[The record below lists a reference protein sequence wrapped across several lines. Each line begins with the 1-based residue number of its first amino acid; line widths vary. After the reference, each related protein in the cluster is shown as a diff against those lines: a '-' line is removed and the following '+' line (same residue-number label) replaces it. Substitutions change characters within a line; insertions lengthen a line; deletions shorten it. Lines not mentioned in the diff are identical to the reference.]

1 MFDNYETLLYPFKI
15 GQLTVEK
22 LVRDITTNLK
32 IQTNV
37 VDLVGFLSDYIIHDG
52 ETPEIIAWKV
62 YGDAKLH
69 YLVML
74 ANSRY
79 NWRKD
84 FPLSQ
89 NELDAFVN
97 ETYANPNGIH
107 HWVNSKTGE
116 VVIAHGEF
124 DVPVTN
130 YEYEYNENEKKRYIR
145 LIRPEYATDVV
156 DALNRLLKE

>member
-1 MFDNYETLLYPFKI
+1 MFENYENILYPFKI
-15 GQLTVEK
+15 GSFTVEK

-37 VDLVGFLSDYIIHDG
+37 VDLVGFFSDYIIHDG

-79 NWRKD
+79 DWRKD

-97 ETYANPNGIH
+97 ETYANPNGVH
-107 HWVNSKTGE
+107 HWVNSNTGE

-130 YEYEYNENEKKRYIR
+130 YEYEYNKNEKKRYIR

-156 DALNRLLKE
+156 NSWNRLLKD

>member
-1 MFDNYETLLYPFKI
+1 
-15 GQLTVEK
+15 
-22 LVRDITTNLK
+22 
-32 IQTNV
+32 
-37 VDLVGFLSDYIIHDG
+37 
-52 ETPEIIAWKV
+52 
-62 YGDAKLH
+62 
-69 YLVML
+69 ML
-74 ANSRY
+74 ANSLY
-79 NWRKD
+79 DWRKD

-107 HWVNSKTGE
+107 HWVNANTGE

-130 YEYEYNENEKKRYIR
+130 YEYEYSENEKKRYIR

-156 DALNRLLKE
+156 NSLNRLLKD

>member
-37 VDLVGFLSDYIIHDG
+37 VDLVGFFSDYIIGDG

-79 NWRKD
+79 DWRKD

-107 HWVNSKTGE
+107 HWVNSNTGE

-156 DALNRLLKE
+156 NSLNRLLKD

>member
-37 VDLVGFLSDYIIHDG
+37 VDLVGFFSDYIIGDG

-74 ANSRY
+74 ANSLY
-79 NWRKD
+79 DWRKD

-97 ETYANPNGIH
+97 ETYANPNGVH
-107 HWVNSKTGE
+107 HWVNSNTGE

-156 DALNRLLKE
+156 NSLNRLLKD

>member
-37 VDLVGFLSDYIIHDG
+37 VDLVGFFSDYIIHDG

-79 NWRKD
+79 DWRKD

-89 NELDAFVN
+89 IELDAFVN
-97 ETYANPNGIH
+97 ETYANPNGVH

-116 VVIAHGEF
+116 TVIAHGEF

-130 YEYEYNENEKKRYIR
+130 YEYEYEENEKKRYIR
-145 LIRPEYATDVV
+145 LIRAEYATEVV
-156 DALNRLLKE
+156 NALKGLLKE

>member
-37 VDLVGFLSDYIIHDG
+37 VDLVGFFSDYIIGDG

-62 YGDAKLH
+62 YGDPKLH

-79 NWRKD
+79 DWRKD

-89 NELDAFVN
+89 IELDAFVN

-107 HWVNSKTGE
+107 HWVNSNTGE

-130 YEYEYNENEKKRYIR
+130 YEYEYSENEKKRYIR

-156 DALNRLLKE
+156 NSLNRLLKD

>member
-1 MFDNYETLLYPFKI
+1 MFENYENILYPFKI
-15 GQLTVEK
+15 GSLTVEK
-22 LVRDITTNLK
+22 LVKDITTNLK
-32 IQTNV
+32 IQENV
-37 VDLVGFLSDYIIHDG
+37 VELAGFFSDYIIGDG

-74 ANSRY
+74 ANSLY
-79 NWRKD
+79 DWRKD
-84 FPLSQ
+84 FPLTQ

-107 HWVNSKTGE
+107 HWVNSNTGE

-156 DALNRLLKE
+156 DALNRLLKD

>member
-37 VDLVGFLSDYIIHDG
+37 VDLVGFFSDYIIGDG

-74 ANSRY
+74 ANSLY
-79 NWRKD
+79 DWRKD
-84 FPLSQ
+84 
-89 NELDAFVN
+89 DGWHKWHAF
-97 ETYANPNGIH
+97 
-107 HWVNSKTGE
+107 K
-116 VVIAHGEF
+116 HGKFALKNAIKEF
-124 DVPVTN
+124 NLTDQEKDMIKKHMWPVTIIPPRTKEGFLLTFIDK
-130 YEYEYNENEKKRYIR
+130 YC
-145 LIRPEYATDVV
+145 
-156 DALNRLLKE
+156 ALMEMVR